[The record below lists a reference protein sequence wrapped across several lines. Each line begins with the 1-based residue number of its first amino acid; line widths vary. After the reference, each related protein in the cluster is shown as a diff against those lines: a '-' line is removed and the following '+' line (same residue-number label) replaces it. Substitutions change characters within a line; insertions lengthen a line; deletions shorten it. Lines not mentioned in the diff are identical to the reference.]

1 MLISTQYQALNAQ
14 LHADIATYGAGGWQ
28 WIGPALKFAEHL
40 GVRTI
45 LDYGCGKA
53 SFGEWTPGDYV
64 VLPYDP
70 VTYPGERPACGMVVC
85 LDVMEHIEPDC
96 LDSVL
101 RHIRS
106 KAERGAFFVI
116 AMRPAQKTLADGRNA
131 HLIVE
136 DAKFW
141 INKLHEHFT
150 STEIVNI
157 GRPDELVVRAKV

>member
-14 LHADIATYGAGGWQ
+14 LHTDFDTYGAGGWQ
-28 WIGPALKFAEHL
+28 WIGPALKFAEAL
-40 GVRTI
+40 GVNTI

-53 SFGEWTPGDYV
+53 SFGKWTPVDYTV
-64 VLPYDP
+64 RAYDP
-70 VTYPGERPACGMVVC
+70 VTYPSEPPACGLVVC

-96 LDSVL
+96 LDDVL

-136 DAKFW
+136 DEKFW
-141 INKLHEHFT
+141 TSKLQEHFA
-150 STEIVNI
+150 STAIVKI